1 MNTSLSKVLKTLV
14 PLSLGIFLI
23 YYSLGNL
30 SVEDRKLLWVQIKS
44 TNPYWLSLSVFI
56 GVLSHISRA
65 YRWKYLLEPLGYK
78 PRLNV
83 SFSAVMIG
91 YTANLGIPR
100 SGELLRAVT
109 LSNYDKFAVQK
120 VIGTVITERII
131 DLVML
136 LIIIC
141 ITFLFNTDL
150 LLSYFEQQKIEPLK
164 TLYGLLIGAFI
175 LVAGFYILKK
185 INFSFLNKV
194 KTFIYEIYEGILSVF
209 TMKNKSAFI
218 FHTIFIWFAYIGMFF
233 VVKYCIP
240 ETVNLP
246 FSAILMAF
254 VAGSFAM
261 SATNGGIGAY
271 PIAIGLVLLL
281 FDITKSDGEAYGW
294 IMWASHTLMTVVI
307 GGLCFMYLSLF
318 LKKK

>member
-1 MNTSLSKVLKTLV
+1 M
-14 PLSLGIFLI
+14 PLGVGIFLI

-30 SVEDRKLLWVQIKS
+30 SAEDRKLLWTQIKS
-44 TNPYWLSLSVFI
+44 ANIYWLSFSVFI

-65 YRWKYLLEPLGYK
+65 YRWKYLLEPLGFT
-78 PRLNV
+78 PRLGV

-91 YTANLGIPR
+91 YVANLGIPR

-109 LSNYDKFAVQK
+109 LSNYDKFPVQK

-136 LIIIC
+136 LIIIF
-141 ITFLFNTDL
+141 ITFIFNTDL
-150 LLSYFEQQKIEPLK
+150 LINYFDQQKIEPLK
-164 TLYGLLIGAFI
+164 MVYSLLIIAFV
-175 LVAGFYILKK
+175 LVAGFYLLKK
-185 INFSFLNKV
+185 INFSFLNKFKAFV
-194 KTFIYEIYEGILSVF
+194 NEIYEGILSVF

-246 FSAILMAF
+246 FSAILIAF

-294 IMWASHTLMTVVI
+294 IMWASHTLMTVII
-307 GGLCFMYLSLF
+307 GGLCFLYLSLF

>member
-1 MNTSLSKVLKTLV
+1 MKFSFAKVLKTIL
-14 PLSLGIFLI
+14 PLGLGIFLI
-23 YYSLGNL
+23 YYSLSDL
-30 SVEDRKLLWVQIKS
+30 SEKDRELLWFQIKS
-44 TNPYWLSLSVFI
+44 ANLYWLFFSVFI
-56 GVLSHISRA
+56 GILSHISRA
-65 YRWKYLLEPLGYK
+65 YRWKYLLEPLGYS
-78 PRLNV
+78 PRFGV

-109 LSNYDKFAVQK
+109 LSNYDKFPVQK

-131 DLVML
+131 DLLML

-141 ITFLFNTDL
+141 VTFLFNTDL
-150 LLSYFEQQKIEPLK
+150 LLNYFEEQKIDPLK
-164 TLYGLLIGAFI
+164 VVYSLILATI
-175 LVAGFYILKK
+175 VLAVGFYILKK
-185 INFSFLNKV
+185 IKFSFLKKIKV
-194 KTFIYEIYEGILSVF
+194 FIAEIYEGILSVF
-209 TMKNKSAFI
+209 KMKNKGGFI
-218 FHTIFIWFAYIGMFF
+218 FHTIFIWFAYIAMFF

-240 ETVNLP
+240 ETVDLS

-271 PIAIGLVLLL
+271 PIAIGLVFML
-281 FDITKSDGEAYGW
+281 FAITKSNGEAYGW
-294 IMWASHTLMTVVI
+294 IMWVSHTLMTILV